1 MAHGPREVRVPDVVV
16 AVIGVVLLAAAA
28 GGITLLRLP
37 AQELGRTVGGVAA
50 VEVRLGAGRV
60 EIGEYDRDDVRCDLT
75 VRRRVGHARPT
86 VSLAGGTVLRIDG
99 RAGEARVRLRLPRG
113 TRVRAEVRTGEIT
126 LWGSAGALVLVTGTG
141 TIAGRELT
149 GAVAARSGAGDVN
162 LHFTSPPRR
171 VAASSD
177 TGLVTVV
184 LPDGRY
190 AVETETGDPGAA
202 EVDVPHDPDAEAMIR
217 ARSRAGRVRVRL
229 ATPGP
234 VRI

>member
-1 MAHGPREVRVPDVVV
+1 VRVPDVVV

-28 GGITLLRLP
+28 GGLTLLRLP
-37 AQELGRTVGGVAA
+37 AQELGRTVDGVDA
-50 VEVRLGAGRV
+50 VEVRLTAGRV

-75 VRRRVGHARPT
+75 VRRRVGHARPRVT
-86 VSLAGGTVLRIDG
+86 LAGTVLRIDG
-99 RAGEARVRLRLPRG
+99 RAGQARVRLRLPRG
-113 TRVRAEVRTGEIT
+113 TRVRAEVRTGDIT
-126 LWGSAGALVLVTGTG
+126 LWGSAGALVLVTETG

-149 GAVAARSGAGDVN
+149 GAVTARSGAGDVN

-177 TGLVTVV
+177 TGMVTVV
-184 LPDGRY
+184 LPAGRY

-202 EVDVPHDPDAEAMIR
+202 DVDVPHHPDAGAVVR
-217 ARSRAGRVRVRL
+217 ARSRAGRVRVRP
-229 ATPGP
+229 AAPGP